1 MTEST
6 DHQSHLK
13 QLAEQQASLSK
24 EIESK
29 RNLLLKVTGAIE
41 YLTEI
46 GVTLPKE
53 EETTP
58 EPEAEPEAPSE
69 PEVVE

>member
-1 MTEST
+1 MTEGI
-6 DHQSHLK
+6 DHQTHLK
-13 QLAEQQASLSK
+13 SLVDQQVALSQD
-24 EIESK
+24 IEKK
-29 RNLLLKVTGAIE
+29 RNLLMKVTGAIE

-53 EETTP
+53 EEKT
-58 EPEAEPEAPSE
+58 PEAPSE

>member
-1 MTEST
+1 MSENIN
-6 DHQSHLK
+6 HQEHLK
-13 QLAEQQASLSK
+13 SLVEQQQTLASD
-24 EIESK
+24 IESK
-29 RNLLLKVTGAIE
+29 QKLLLKVTGAIE

-58 EPEAEPEAPSE
+58 EAPSE

>member
-1 MTEST
+1 MSEIV
-6 DHQSHLK
+6 DHQTHLK
-13 QLAEQQASLSK
+13 NLAEQHQTLSN

-29 RNLLLKVTGAIE
+29 KNLLMKVTGAIE

-58 EPEAEPEAPSE
+58 ETTTE

>member
-1 MTEST
+1 MTEGI
-6 DHQSHLK
+6 DHQTHLK
-13 QLAEQQASLSK
+13 SLADQQVTLSQ

-29 RNLLLKVTGAIE
+29 KKLLLKVTGAIE

-58 EPEAEPEAPSE
+58 ETTTE

>member
-13 QLAEQQASLSK
+13 QLAEQQAALSK

-29 RNLLLKVTGAIE
+29 RALLLKVTGAIE

-58 EPEAEPEAPSE
+58 EPEAPSE

>member
-1 MTEST
+1 MTEGI
-6 DHQSHLK
+6 DHQTHLK
-13 QLAEQQASLSK
+13 SLADQQLALSK
-24 EIESK
+24 EIETK
-29 RNLLLKVTGAIE
+29 KNLLMKVTGAIE

>member
-1 MTEST
+1 MAEGIDHST
-6 DHQSHLK
+6 HLK
-13 QLAEQQASLSK
+13 SLADQQVALSK
-24 EIESK
+24 EIETK
-29 RNLLLKVTGAIE
+29 RNLLMKVTGAIE

-53 EETTP
+53 EETTS
-58 EPEAEPEAPSE
+58 EVPSE

>member
-1 MTEST
+1 MSEVV
-6 DHQSHLK
+6 DHQAHLK
-13 QLAEQQASLSK
+13 SLAEQQVALSK

-29 RNLLLKVTGAIE
+29 KTLLMKVTGAIE

-58 EPEAEPEAPSE
+58 EAPSE
-69 PEVVE
+69 PEDVE

>member
-1 MTEST
+1 MAEGIDHST
-6 DHQSHLK
+6 HLK
-13 QLAEQQASLSK
+13 SLADQQLALSN
-24 EIESK
+24 EIEK
-29 RNLLLKVTGAIE
+29 KKNLLMKVTGAIE

-53 EETTP
+53 ETTP
-58 EPEAEPEAPSE
+58 EPETPSE

>member
-1 MTEST
+1 MAEAP
-6 DHQSHLK
+6 DHQTHLK
-13 QLAEQQASLSK
+13 SLVEQQIALSNEVEK
-24 EIESK
+24 K
-29 RNLLLKVTGAIE
+29 KNLLMKVTGAIE

-58 EPEAEPEAPSE
+58 EASSE

>member
-1 MTEST
+1 MAEVP
-6 DHQSHLK
+6 DHQTHLK
-13 QLAEQQASLSK
+13 SLADQQVALSQ
-24 EIESK
+24 EIEKK
-29 RNLLLKVTGAIE
+29 RNLLMKVTGAIE

-53 EETTP
+53 EEATP
-58 EPEAEPEAPSE
+58 EPETPSE

>member
-1 MTEST
+1 MAEVT

-13 QLAEQQASLSK
+13 SLADQQVTLSQ

-29 RNLLLKVTGAIE
+29 KNLLLKVTGAIE

-53 EETTP
+53 EEEATP
-58 EPEAEPEAPSE
+58 EPETPSE

>member
-1 MTEST
+1 MAEGIDHST
-6 DHQSHLK
+6 HLK
-13 QLAEQQASLSK
+13 SLADQQVALSK
-24 EIESK
+24 EIETK
-29 RNLLLKVTGAIE
+29 RNLLMKVTGAIE

-53 EETTP
+53 GETTP
-58 EPEAEPEAPSE
+58 EPEAPSE

>member
-1 MTEST
+1 MAEGI
-6 DHQSHLK
+6 DHSAHLK
-13 QLAEQQASLSK
+13 SLAEQQVALSN
-24 EIESK
+24 EIEKK
-29 RNLLLKVTGAIE
+29 RNLLMKVTGAIE

-53 EETTP
+53 EEATP
-58 EPEAEPEAPSE
+58 EPETPSE

>member
-1 MTEST
+1 MAEVP
-6 DHQSHLK
+6 DHQTHLK
-13 QLAEQQASLSK
+13 SLVEQQAALSQ

-58 EPEAEPEAPSE
+58 EPEAPSE

>member
-1 MTEST
+1 MSSV
-6 DHQSHLK
+6 DHQKHLK
-13 QLAEQQASLSK
+13 SLLEQKETISN

-29 RNLLLKVTGAIE
+29 RILLFKVVGAIE

-46 GVTLPKE
+46 GVSLDSSE
-53 EETTP
+53 EKTPETTT
-58 EPEAEPEAPSE
+58 E

>member
-1 MTEST
+1 MAEGIDHST
-6 DHQSHLK
+6 HLK
-13 QLAEQQASLSK
+13 SLAEQQVTLSR
-24 EIESK
+24 EIETK
-29 RNLLLKVTGAIE
+29 KNLLMKVTGAIE

-58 EPEAEPEAPSE
+58 ETPSE

>member
-1 MTEST
+1 MAEGIDHST
-6 DHQSHLK
+6 HLK
-13 QLAEQQASLSK
+13 SLADQQLALSN
-24 EIESK
+24 EIEK
-29 RNLLLKVTGAIE
+29 KKNLLMKVTGAIE

-53 EETTP
+53 GETTP
-58 EPEAEPEAPSE
+58 EPETPSE

>member
-1 MTEST
+1 MAEGI
-6 DHQSHLK
+6 DHSAHLK
-13 QLAEQQASLSK
+13 SLADQQVAISN
-24 EIESK
+24 EIEK
-29 RNLLLKVTGAIE
+29 QKNLLMKVTGAIE

-53 EETTP
+53 EEKTP
-58 EPEAEPEAPSE
+58 EPETPSE

>member
-1 MTEST
+1 MTET
-6 DHQSHLK
+6 PDHQTHLK
-13 QLAEQQASLSK
+13 SLVDQQVVLSQ

-58 EPEAEPEAPSE
+58 ETPSE

>member
-1 MTEST
+1 MTEGI
-6 DHQSHLK
+6 DHLTHLK
-13 QLAEQQASLSK
+13 SLVEQQAALSQ

-58 EPEAEPEAPSE
+58 ETPSE

>member
-1 MTEST
+1 MAEGIDHST
-6 DHQSHLK
+6 HLK
-13 QLAEQQASLSK
+13 SLVEQQVVLSQQ
-24 EIESK
+24 IEK
-29 RNLLLKVTGAIE
+29 NKNLLMKVTGAIE

-58 EPEAEPEAPSE
+58 ESEAPSE

>member
-1 MTEST
+1 MTEGI
-6 DHQSHLK
+6 DHQTHLK
-13 QLAEQQASLSK
+13 SLVEQQVSLSRDVENK
-24 EIESK
+24 K
-29 RNLLLKVTGAIE
+29 NLLMKVTGAIE

-58 EPEAEPEAPSE
+58 ETTTE

>member
-1 MTEST
+1 MTEGI
-6 DHQSHLK
+6 DHQTHLK
-13 QLAEQQASLSK
+13 SLADQQLALSN
-24 EIESK
+24 EIEK
-29 RNLLLKVTGAIE
+29 KKNLLMKVTGAIE

-53 EETTP
+53 EEATP
-58 EPEAEPEAPSE
+58 KAPSE

>member
-1 MTEST
+1 MAEGIDHST
-6 DHQSHLK
+6 HLK
-13 QLAEQQASLSK
+13 SLADQQLALSN

-29 RNLLLKVTGAIE
+29 KNLLMKVTGAIE

-46 GVTLPKE
+46 GVTLPPKE

-58 EPEAEPEAPSE
+58 EPEAPSE

>member
-1 MTEST
+1 M
-6 DHQSHLK
+6 
-13 QLAEQQASLSK
+13 
-24 EIESK
+24 
-29 RNLLLKVTGAIE
+29 KVTGAIE

-53 EETTP
+53 ETTP
-58 EPEAEPEAPSE
+58 EPEAPSE

>member
-1 MTEST
+1 MAEGIDHST
-6 DHQSHLK
+6 HLK
-13 QLAEQQASLSK
+13 SLADQQLALSQ
-24 EIESK
+24 EIEK
-29 RNLLLKVTGAIE
+29 KKALLMKVTGAIE

-53 EETTP
+53 ETTP
-58 EPEAEPEAPSE
+58 EPEAPSE